1 MHILEVLNLSNSGA
15 KLRQKPIYIQILR
28 FIFAFCKMLKY
39 STLIKQKFIY
49 SLYGFIS
56 TCVCQKFF
64 VSLHRFLKITSKM
77 SIAKFGWF
85 SILGMALCLMVS
97 CSVRRDR
104 ERIDTAEELLYS
116 SRDTAELLIR
126 QVERLERLDDEHLA
140 KYWFVICDLHA
151 NSMQSLSEDSMIC
164 WASEYYRTQWEEEH
178 GDARHMILSGL
189 DEAMYYWWNGDKAR
203 TQEVLQ
209 RQKKYADEVAEQSGE
224 HLWQVIVLRVSAE
237 IAMRDYD
244 YEHVREY
251 TETLISLDDGK
262 AIHLDEVE
270 RVYNALAI
278 AYFSLGEYDKME
290 AGFEK
295 AIAQAADSAFIVN
308 VVRRNYADLL
318 GEMGQTDRAIRMQEE
333 LTAQYREAGNWL
345 QVESLCSLSR
355 LWLNKGD
362 KQRAERYMREAEE
375 LFAGYKESE
384 EFDPA
389 TEASVMA
396 HKQVL
401 EYAKNGTYHIID
413 LVQFLNRWSE
423 TDYVRYRVA
432 EAKERSIRDL
442 RERNLYLTIS
452 RQRQMIVII
461 VLFFVALGICLLFI
475 YLYRRRQRLL
485 MEKEEEIE
493 TLRTMLAA
501 ADKKDDKESVRKL
514 MLQQLGVI
522 KTIAGTPTE
531 ANQQLLAR
539 LMALNEETA
548 NALIDWPSIYQ
559 TIDLVYDGFYT
570 RLMQKYGASDQS
582 NDSAHPVLN
591 EKELQ
596 LCCLLKADFSTK
608 EINMLTRQSLQTI
621 YQRKTQVRQKLS
633 LAEAEDITT
642 AIV

>member
-1 MHILEVLNLSNSGA
+1 MKSKLLIWTIGA
-15 KLRQKPIYIQILR
+15 
-28 FIFAFCKMLKY
+28 
-39 STLIKQKFIY
+39 
-49 SLYGFIS
+49 
-56 TCVCQKFF
+56 
-64 VSLHRFLKITSKM
+64 
-77 SIAKFGWF
+77 
-85 SILGMALCLMVS
+85 MALCLMVS

-189 DEAMYYWWNGDKAR
+189 DEAMYFWWNGDKAR

-251 TETLISLDDGK
+251 TETLIGLDNGK

-278 AYFSLGEYDKME
+278 VYFSLGEYDKME
-290 AGFEK
+290 KCFEK

-318 GEMGQTDRAIRMQEE
+318 GEIGQTDRAIKMLEDLTEE
-333 LTAQYREAGNWL
+333 YRQADSWL
-345 QVESLCSLSR
+345 QVESLYSLSR

-389 TEASVMA
+389 TEASLLA
-396 HKQVL
+396 HRQVL
-401 EYAKNGTYHIID
+401 EYAENGKYHIID
-413 LVQFLNRWSE
+413 LVQFNNRWSE

-461 VLFFVALGICLLFI
+461 MLFFVTLGGILLFV

-485 MEKEEEIE
+485 LEKEEEIE
-493 TLRTMLAA
+493 TLRGIINKGLS
-501 ADKKDDKESVRKL
+501 DKVPSTKEVDVRKL

-531 ANQQLLAR
+531 ANQHLLSR
-539 LMALNEETA
+539 LMALNEDTA
-548 NALIDWPSIYQ
+548 TALIDWQSIYQ
-559 TIDLVYDGFYT
+559 TIDLVYDSFYS
-570 RLMQKYGASDQS
+570 RLVEKYGGNATQEMPDG
-582 NDSAHPVLN
+582 AHPVLN

-596 LCCLLKADFSTK
+596 LCCLLRADFSTK

-621 YQRKTQVRQKLS
+621 YQRKTQVRQKLG
-633 LAEAEDITT
+633 LDEGDDI
-642 AIV
+642 IEKLEKGII

>member
-1 MHILEVLNLSNSGA
+1 
-15 KLRQKPIYIQILR
+15 
-28 FIFAFCKMLKY
+28 
-39 STLIKQKFIY
+39 
-49 SLYGFIS
+49 
-56 TCVCQKFF
+56 
-64 VSLHRFLKITSKM
+64 
-77 SIAKFGWF
+77 
-85 SILGMALCLMVS
+85 MVS

-189 DEAMYYWWNGDKAR
+189 DEAMYFWWNGDKAR

-251 TETLISLDDGK
+251 TETLIGLDNGK

-278 AYFSLGEYDKME
+278 VYFSLGEYDKME
-290 AGFEK
+290 KCFEK

-318 GEMGQTDRAIRMQEE
+318 GEIGQTDRAIKMLEDLTEE
-333 LTAQYREAGNWL
+333 YRQADSWL
-345 QVESLCSLSR
+345 QVESLYSLSR

-389 TEASVMA
+389 TEASLLA
-396 HKQVL
+396 HRQVL
-401 EYAKNGTYHIID
+401 EYAENGKYHIID
-413 LVQFLNRWSE
+413 LVQFNNRWSE

-461 VLFFVALGICLLFI
+461 MLFFVTLGGILLFV

-485 MEKEEEIE
+485 LEKEEEIE
-493 TLRTMLAA
+493 TLRGIINKGLS
-501 ADKKDDKESVRKL
+501 DKVPSTKEVDVRKL

-531 ANQQLLAR
+531 ANQHLLSR
-539 LMALNEETA
+539 LMALNEDTA
-548 NALIDWPSIYQ
+548 TALIDWQSIYQ
-559 TIDLVYDGFYT
+559 TIDLVYDSFYS
-570 RLMQKYGASDQS
+570 RLVEKYGGNATQEMPDG
-582 NDSAHPVLN
+582 AHPVLN

-596 LCCLLKADFSTK
+596 LCCLLRADFSTK

-621 YQRKTQVRQKLS
+621 YQRKTQVRQKLG
-633 LAEAEDITT
+633 LDEGDDI
-642 AIV
+642 IEKLEKGII

>member
-1 MHILEVLNLSNSGA
+1 
-15 KLRQKPIYIQILR
+15 
-28 FIFAFCKMLKY
+28 
-39 STLIKQKFIY
+39 
-49 SLYGFIS
+49 
-56 TCVCQKFF
+56 
-64 VSLHRFLKITSKM
+64 M

-85 SILGMALCLMVS
+85 GILGMALCLMVS

-104 ERIDTAEELLYS
+104 ERIETAEALLYS
-116 SRDTAELLIR
+116 NRDSAELLMR
-126 QVERLERLDDEHLA
+126 QVERPERLDDAHMA
-140 KYWFVICDLHA
+140 KFWYVTCDLHA

-164 WASEYYRTQWEEEH
+164 WTAEYYRKQWEKEH

-203 TQEVLQ
+203 TQKVLQ
-209 RQKKYADEVAEQSGE
+209 RQKNYADEVAELTGE
-224 HLWQVIVLRVSAE
+224 HLWQVIILRVSAE

-278 AYFSLGEYDKME
+278 VYFSLGEYDKME

-318 GEMGQTDRAIRMQEE
+318 GEIGQTDRAIQMLEE

-345 QVESLCSLSR
+345 QVESLYSLSR

-362 KQRAERYMREAEE
+362 KQRAERYMREADE
-375 LFAGYKESE
+375 LFAGYKESS

-389 TEASVMA
+389 TEASLMA

-401 EYAKNGTYHIID
+401 EYAKNGTYHIVD

-485 MEKEEEIE
+485 LEKEEEIE
-493 TLRTMLAA
+493 TLKGIIGKGQS
-501 ADKKDDKESVRKL
+501 DKVPSDQVPSDQVPSGPGGQYQSTKGMDVRKL

-559 TIDLVYDGFYT
+559 TVDLVYDGFYT
-570 RLMQKYGASDQS
+570 RLVQKYG
-582 NDSAHPVLN
+582 NVLN

-621 YQRKTQVRQKLS
+621 YQRKTQVRQKLN
-633 LAEAEDITT
+633 LPEAEDITM
-642 AIV
+642 AIL

>member
-1 MHILEVLNLSNSGA
+1 MKSKFLIGLIGA
-15 KLRQKPIYIQILR
+15 
-28 FIFAFCKMLKY
+28 
-39 STLIKQKFIY
+39 
-49 SLYGFIS
+49 
-56 TCVCQKFF
+56 
-64 VSLHRFLKITSKM
+64 
-77 SIAKFGWF
+77 
-85 SILGMALCLMVS
+85 MALCLMVS

-189 DEAMYYWWNGDKAR
+189 DEAMYFWWNGDKAR

-209 RQKKYADEVAEQSGE
+209 RQKNYADEVAELTGE
-224 HLWQVIVLRVSAE
+224 HLWQVIILRVSAE

-251 TETLISLDDGK
+251 TETLIGLDNGK

-278 AYFSLGEYDKME
+278 VYFSLGEYDKME
-290 AGFEK
+290 KCFEK

-318 GEMGQTDRAIRMQEE
+318 GEIGQTDRAIQMLEE

-345 QVESLCSLSR
+345 QVESLYSLSR

-362 KQRAERYMREAEE
+362 KQRAERYMRVAEE
-375 LFAGYKESE
+375 LFAKYKESS

-389 TEASVMA
+389 TEAAFLA
-396 HKQVL
+396 HRQVL
-401 EYAKNGTYHIID
+401 EYAQKGAYHFFP
-413 LVQFLNRWSE
+413 LVQYHNHWSE
-423 TDYVRYRVA
+423 KDYIRYRVA

-461 VLFFVALGICLLFI
+461 MLFFVTLGGILLFV
-475 YLYRRRQRLL
+475 YLYRRRQRMLL
-485 MEKEEEIE
+485 EKEEEIE
-493 TLRTMLAA
+493 ALRNMLAA

-548 NALIDWPSIYQ
+548 NALINWPSIYQ

-570 RLMQKYGASDQS
+570 RLVQKYGATDQF
-582 NDSAHPVLN
+582 NDPAHPVLN

-621 YQRKTQVRQKLS
+621 YQRKTQVRQKLG
-633 LAEAEDITT
+633 LNEAEDITK
-642 AIV
+642 ILG

>member
-1 MHILEVLNLSNSGA
+1 
-15 KLRQKPIYIQILR
+15 
-28 FIFAFCKMLKY
+28 
-39 STLIKQKFIY
+39 
-49 SLYGFIS
+49 
-56 TCVCQKFF
+56 
-64 VSLHRFLKITSKM
+64 M

-164 WASEYYRTQWEEEH
+164 WASEYYRTQWKEEH

-189 DEAMYYWWNGDKAR
+189 DEAMYFWWNGDKAR

-209 RQKKYADEVAEQSGE
+209 RQKNYADEVAEQSGE

-251 TETLISLDDGK
+251 TETLIGLDNGK

-270 RVYNALAI
+270 RVYNVLAI
-278 AYFSLGEYDKME
+278 VYFSLGEYDKME
-290 AGFEK
+290 KCFEK

-318 GEMGQTDRAIRMQEE
+318 GEMGQTDRAIRMQEV
-333 LTAQYREAGNWL
+333 LTKQYRAAGNWL
-345 QVESLCSLSR
+345 QVESLYSLSR

-362 KQRAERYMREAEE
+362 KQRAERYMREADE
-375 LFAGYKESE
+375 LFAGYKESS

-401 EYAKNGTYHIID
+401 EYAKNGTYHIVD

-423 TDYVRYRVA
+423 TDYVRYRVT

-461 VLFFVALGICLLFI
+461 VLFFIALGICLLFI

-608 EINMLTRQSLQTI
+608 EIHMLTRQSLQTI

>member
-1 MHILEVLNLSNSGA
+1 MKSKFLIWTIGA
-15 KLRQKPIYIQILR
+15 
-28 FIFAFCKMLKY
+28 
-39 STLIKQKFIY
+39 
-49 SLYGFIS
+49 
-56 TCVCQKFF
+56 
-64 VSLHRFLKITSKM
+64 
-77 SIAKFGWF
+77 
-85 SILGMALCLMVS
+85 MALCLMVS

-104 ERIDTAEELLYS
+104 ERIETAEALLYS
-116 SRDTAELLIR
+116 NRDSAELLMR
-126 QVERLERLDDEHLA
+126 QVERPERLDDEHLA

-164 WASEYYRTQWEEEH
+164 WAAEYYRKQWEEEH

-209 RQKKYADEVAEQSGE
+209 RQKNYADEVAELTGE
-224 HLWQVIVLRVSAE
+224 HLWQVIILRVSAE

-244 YEHVREY
+244 YERVREY
-251 TETLISLDDGK
+251 TETLIGLDDGK

-278 AYFSLGEYDKME
+278 VYFSLGDYDKMGE
-290 AGFEK
+290 CFEK

-318 GEMGQTDRAIRMQEE
+318 GETGQTDRAIKMLEDLTEE
-333 LTAQYREAGNWL
+333 YRQADSWL
-345 QVESLCSLSR
+345 QVESLYSLSR

-362 KQRAERYMREAEE
+362 KQRAERYMREVEE
-375 LFAGYKESE
+375 LFAKYKESA

-389 TEASVMA
+389 AEAAFLA
-396 HKQVL
+396 HRQVL
-401 EYAKNGTYHIID
+401 EYAQKGSYHCFP
-413 LVQFLNRWSE
+413 LVQYNNHWSE
-423 TDYVRYRVA
+423 ADYVRYRVA

-461 VLFFVALGICLLFI
+461 MLFFVTLGGILLFV

-485 MEKEEEIE
+485 LEKEEEIE
-493 TLRTMLAA
+493 TLRGIIN
-501 ADKKDDKESVRKL
+501 DVRRDDVQCTKEVDVRKL

-539 LMALNEETA
+539 LMALNETTA
-548 NALIDWPSIYQ
+548 NALIDWQSIYQ

-570 RLMQKYGASDQS
+570 RLRDKYGNVQGSNVQS
-582 NDSAHPVLN
+582 TKEGRALLN
-591 EKELQ
+591 EKEIQ

-621 YQRKTQVRQKLS
+621 YQRKTQVRQKLN

-642 AIV
+642 AII

>member
-1 MHILEVLNLSNSGA
+1 
-15 KLRQKPIYIQILR
+15 
-28 FIFAFCKMLKY
+28 
-39 STLIKQKFIY
+39 
-49 SLYGFIS
+49 
-56 TCVCQKFF
+56 
-64 VSLHRFLKITSKM
+64 M

-164 WASEYYRTQWEEEH
+164 WASEYYRTQWKEEH

-189 DEAMYYWWNGDKAR
+189 DEAMYFWWNGDKAR

-209 RQKKYADEVAEQSGE
+209 RQKKYADEVAELSGE

-251 TETLISLDDGK
+251 TETLIGLDNGK

-270 RVYNALAI
+270 RVYNVLAI
-278 AYFSLGEYDKME
+278 VYFSLGEYDKME
-290 AGFEK
+290 KCFEK

-375 LFAGYKESE
+375 LFAGYKESS

-389 TEASVMA
+389 TEASLMA

-401 EYAKNGTYHIID
+401 EYAKNGTYHIVD

-633 LAEAEDITT
+633 LAEAEDIT
-642 AIV
+642 ASLL

>member
-1 MHILEVLNLSNSGA
+1 MKSKLLIWTIGA
-15 KLRQKPIYIQILR
+15 
-28 FIFAFCKMLKY
+28 
-39 STLIKQKFIY
+39 
-49 SLYGFIS
+49 
-56 TCVCQKFF
+56 
-64 VSLHRFLKITSKM
+64 
-77 SIAKFGWF
+77 
-85 SILGMALCLMVS
+85 MALCLMVS

-164 WASEYYRTQWEEEH
+164 WAAEYYRKQWEEEH

-209 RQKKYADEVAEQSGE
+209 RQKNYADEVAELTGE
-224 HLWQVIVLRVSAE
+224 HLWQVIILRVSAE

-251 TETLISLDDGK
+251 TETLIGLDDGK

-278 AYFSLGEYDKME
+278 VYFSLGEYDKME
-290 AGFEK
+290 ACFEK

-318 GEMGQTDRAIRMQEE
+318 GEIGQTDRAIQMLEE

-345 QVESLCSLSR
+345 QVESLYSLSR

-362 KQRAERYMREAEE
+362 KQRAERYMREADE
-375 LFAGYKESE
+375 LFAGYKESS

-389 TEASVMA
+389 TEASLMA

-401 EYAKNGTYHIID
+401 EYAKNGTYHIVD

-461 VLFFVALGICLLFI
+461 MLFFVTLGGILLFV

-485 MEKEEEIE
+485 LEKEEEIE
-493 TLRTMLAA
+493 TLRNMLAS
-501 ADKKDDKESVRKL
+501 ADKPDDKESVRKL

-570 RLMQKYGASDQS
+570 RLRDKYKD
-582 NDSAHPVLN
+582 VLN

-642 AIV
+642 AII

>member
-1 MHILEVLNLSNSGA
+1 MKSKFLIGLIGA
-15 KLRQKPIYIQILR
+15 
-28 FIFAFCKMLKY
+28 
-39 STLIKQKFIY
+39 
-49 SLYGFIS
+49 
-56 TCVCQKFF
+56 V
-64 VSLHRFLKITSKM
+64 V
-77 SIAKFGWF
+77 
-85 SILGMALCLMVS
+85 LCLMVS

-189 DEAMYYWWNGDKAR
+189 DEAMYFWWNGDKAR

-251 TETLISLDDGK
+251 TETLIGLDNGK

-278 AYFSLGEYDKME
+278 VYFSLGEYDKTE
-290 AGFEK
+290 KCFEK

-318 GEMGQTDRAIRMQEE
+318 GEIGQTDRAIKMLEDLTEE
-333 LTAQYREAGNWL
+333 YRQADSWL
-345 QVESLCSLSR
+345 QVESLYSLSR

-389 TEASVMA
+389 TEASLLA
-396 HKQVL
+396 HRQVL
-401 EYAKNGTYHIID
+401 EYAENGKYHIID
-413 LVQFLNRWSE
+413 LVQFNNRWSE

-461 VLFFVALGICLLFI
+461 MLFFVTLGGILLFV

-485 MEKEEEIE
+485 LEKEEEIE
-493 TLRTMLAA
+493 TLRGIINKGLS
-501 ADKKDDKESVRKL
+501 DKVPSTKEVDVRKL

-531 ANQQLLAR
+531 ANQHLLSR
-539 LMALNEETA
+539 LMALNEDTA
-548 NALIDWPSIYQ
+548 TALIDWQSIYQ
-559 TIDLVYDGFYT
+559 TIDLVYDSFYS
-570 RLMQKYGASDQS
+570 RLVEKYGGNATQEMPDG
-582 NDSAHPVLN
+582 AHPVLN

-596 LCCLLKADFSTK
+596 LCCLLRADFSTK

-621 YQRKTQVRQKLS
+621 YQRKTQVRQKLG
-633 LAEAEDITT
+633 LDEGDDI
-642 AIV
+642 IEKLEKGII

>member
-1 MHILEVLNLSNSGA
+1 MKSKFLIGLIGA
-15 KLRQKPIYIQILR
+15 
-28 FIFAFCKMLKY
+28 
-39 STLIKQKFIY
+39 
-49 SLYGFIS
+49 
-56 TCVCQKFF
+56 
-64 VSLHRFLKITSKM
+64 
-77 SIAKFGWF
+77 
-85 SILGMALCLMVS
+85 MALCLMVS

-189 DEAMYYWWNGDKAR
+189 DEAMYFWWNGDKAR

-209 RQKKYADEVAEQSGE
+209 RQKKYADEVAEQLGE

-251 TETLISLDDGK
+251 TETLIGLDNGK

-270 RVYNALAI
+270 RVYNGMAI
-278 AYFSLGEYDKME
+278 TYFYLGEYDKME
-290 AGFEK
+290 ESFEK

-318 GEMGQTDRAIRMQEE
+318 GEIGQTDRAIKMLEDLTEE
-333 LTAQYREAGNWL
+333 YRQADSWL
-345 QVESLCSLSR
+345 QVESLYSLSR

-362 KQRAERYMREAEE
+362 KQRAERYMREVEE
-375 LFAGYKESE
+375 LFAKYKESA

-389 TEASVMA
+389 AEAAFLA
-396 HKQVL
+396 HRQVL
-401 EYAKNGTYHIID
+401 EYAQKGSYHCFL
-413 LVQFLNRWSE
+413 LVQYNNHWSE
-423 TDYVRYRVA
+423 ADYVRYRVA

-461 VLFFVALGICLLFI
+461 MLFFVTLGGILLFV

-485 MEKEEEIE
+485 LEKEEEIE
-493 TLRTMLAA
+493 TLRNMLAS
-501 ADKKDDKESVRKL
+501 ADKPDDRFRTGASQPAEADVRKL

-570 RLMQKYGASDQS
+570 RLRDKYGDKGPIDKGQSDQVPS
-582 NDSAHPVLN
+582 TKEERALLN
-591 EKELQ
+591 EKEIQ

-633 LAEAEDITT
+633 LAEAEDITK
-642 AIV
+642 IL

>member
-1 MHILEVLNLSNSGA
+1 
-15 KLRQKPIYIQILR
+15 
-28 FIFAFCKMLKY
+28 
-39 STLIKQKFIY
+39 
-49 SLYGFIS
+49 
-56 TCVCQKFF
+56 
-64 VSLHRFLKITSKM
+64 M

-164 WASEYYRTQWEEEH
+164 WAAEYYRKQWEEEH

-209 RQKKYADEVAEQSGE
+209 RQKNYADEVAELTGE
-224 HLWQVIVLRVSAE
+224 HLWQVIILRVSAE

-244 YEHVREY
+244 YERVREY
-251 TETLISLDDGK
+251 TETLIGLDDGK

-278 AYFSLGEYDKME
+278 VYFSLGEYDKME

-318 GEMGQTDRAIRMQEE
+318 GEIGQTDRAIQMLEE

-345 QVESLCSLSR
+345 QVESLYSLSR

-362 KQRAERYMREAEE
+362 KQRAERYMREADE
-375 LFAGYKESE
+375 LFAGYKESS

-389 TEASVMA
+389 TEASLMA

-401 EYAKNGTYHIID
+401 EYAKNGTYHIVD

-461 VLFFVALGICLLFI
+461 MLFFVTLGGILLFV

-485 MEKEEEIE
+485 LEKEEEIE
-493 TLRTMLAA
+493 TLRNMLAS
-501 ADKKDDKESVRKL
+501 ADKPDDKESVRKL

-570 RLMQKYGASDQS
+570 RLRDKYKD
-582 NDSAHPVLN
+582 VLN

-621 YQRKTQVRQKLS
+621 YQRKTQVRQKLN

>member
-1 MHILEVLNLSNSGA
+1 MTI
-15 KLRQKPIYIQILR
+15 
-28 FIFAFCKMLKY
+28 
-39 STLIKQKFIY
+39 
-49 SLYGFIS
+49 
-56 TCVCQKFF
+56 
-64 VSLHRFLKITSKM
+64 KM

-85 SILGMALCLMVS
+85 SILGMALCLMSACANGDVQRVQKAEKLLTVNRDS
-97 CSVRRDR
+97 AMAILREVVRPDR
-104 ERIDTAEELLYS
+104 LPEESKAL
-116 SRDTAELLIR
+116 
-126 QVERLERLDDEHLA
+126 
-140 KYWFVICDLHA
+140 YWFCVADIRA
-151 NSMQSLSEDSMIC
+151 NTMQSLSEDSMIC
-164 WASEYYRTQWEEEH
+164 WAAEYYRKQWEEEH

-209 RQKKYADEVAEQSGE
+209 RQQNYADEVAELTGE
-224 HLWQVIVLRVSAE
+224 HLWQVIILRVSAE

-278 AYFSLGEYDKME
+278 VYFSLGEYDKME

-318 GEMGQTDRAIRMQEE
+318 GEIGQSDRAIQMLEE

-345 QVESLCSLSR
+345 QVESLYSLSR

-362 KQRAERYMREAEE
+362 KQRAERYMREADE
-375 LFAGYKESE
+375 LFAGYKESS

-389 TEASVMA
+389 TEASLMA

-401 EYAKNGTYHIID
+401 EYAKNGTYHIVD

-633 LAEAEDITT
+633 LAEAEDIT
-642 AIV
+642 ASML

>member
-1 MHILEVLNLSNSGA
+1 MKSKFLTGLIGA
-15 KLRQKPIYIQILR
+15 
-28 FIFAFCKMLKY
+28 
-39 STLIKQKFIY
+39 
-49 SLYGFIS
+49 
-56 TCVCQKFF
+56 
-64 VSLHRFLKITSKM
+64 
-77 SIAKFGWF
+77 
-85 SILGMALCLMVS
+85 MALCLMVS

-189 DEAMYYWWNGDKAR
+189 DEAMYFWWNGDKAR

-251 TETLISLDDGK
+251 TETLIGLDNGK

-278 AYFSLGEYDKME
+278 VYFSLGEYDKME
-290 AGFEK
+290 KCFEK

-318 GEMGQTDRAIRMQEE
+318 GEIGQTDRAIKMLEDLTEE
-333 LTAQYREAGNWL
+333 YRQADSWL
-345 QVESLCSLSR
+345 QVESLYSLSR

-362 KQRAERYMREAEE
+362 KQRAERYMREVEE
-375 LFAGYKESE
+375 LFAKYKESA

-389 TEASVMA
+389 AEAAFLA
-396 HKQVL
+396 HRQVL
-401 EYAKNGTYHIID
+401 EYAQKGSYHCFP
-413 LVQFLNRWSE
+413 LVQYNNHWSE

-461 VLFFVALGICLLFI
+461 MLFFVTLGGILLFV

-485 MEKEEEIE
+485 LEKEEEIE
-493 TLRTMLAA
+493 TLRGIINKGLS
-501 ADKKDDKESVRKL
+501 DKVSSDQVPSTKEVDVRKL

-548 NALIDWPSIYQ
+548 NALIDWSSIYK

-570 RLMQKYGASDQS
+570 RLRDKYGNVQGSNVQS
-582 NDSAHPVLN
+582 TKEQRPLLN

-621 YQRKTQVRQKLS
+621 YQRKTQVRQKLN

>member
-1 MHILEVLNLSNSGA
+1 MLIFEVLNLSKSGA
-15 KLRQKPIYIQILR
+15 KLLQKTIYIQILR

-77 SIAKFGWF
+77 SIAKLGWF

-164 WASEYYRTQWEEEH
+164 WASEYYRTQWKEEH

-189 DEAMYYWWNGDKAR
+189 DEAMYFWWNGDKAR

-209 RQKKYADEVAEQSGE
+209 RQKKYADEVAELSGE

-251 TETLISLDDGK
+251 TETLIGLDNGK

-270 RVYNALAI
+270 RVYNVLAI
-278 AYFSLGEYDKME
+278 VYFSLGEYDKME
-290 AGFEK
+290 KCFEK

-318 GEMGQTDRAIRMQEE
+318 GEMGQTDRAIQMLEE

-345 QVESLCSLSR
+345 QVESLYSLSR

-389 TEASVMA
+389 TEASLLA
-396 HKQVL
+396 HRQVL

-461 VLFFVALGICLLFI
+461 MLFFVTLGGILLFV

-485 MEKEEEIE
+485 LEKEEEIE

>member
-1 MHILEVLNLSNSGA
+1 
-15 KLRQKPIYIQILR
+15 
-28 FIFAFCKMLKY
+28 
-39 STLIKQKFIY
+39 
-49 SLYGFIS
+49 
-56 TCVCQKFF
+56 
-64 VSLHRFLKITSKM
+64 
-77 SIAKFGWF
+77 
-85 SILGMALCLMVS
+85 MVS

-189 DEAMYYWWNGDKAR
+189 DEAMYFWWNGDKAR

-251 TETLISLDDGK
+251 TETLIGLDNGK

-278 AYFSLGEYDKME
+278 VYFSLGEYDKME
-290 AGFEK
+290 KCFEK

-318 GEMGQTDRAIRMQEE
+318 GEIGQTDRAIKMLEDLTEE
-333 LTAQYREAGNWL
+333 YRQADSWL
-345 QVESLCSLSR
+345 QVESLYSLSR

-389 TEASVMA
+389 AEAAFLA
-396 HKQVL
+396 HRQVL
-401 EYAKNGTYHIID
+401 EYAQKGSYHCFP
-413 LVQFLNRWSE
+413 LVQYNNHWSE

-461 VLFFVALGICLLFI
+461 MLFFVTLGGILLFV

-485 MEKEEEIE
+485 LEKEEEIE
-493 TLRTMLAA
+493 TLRGIINKGQSDQVPSTKE
-501 ADKKDDKESVRKL
+501 ADVRKL

-539 LMALNEETA
+539 LMALNEATA

-570 RLMQKYGASDQS
+570 RLRDKYKD
-582 NDSAHPVLN
+582 VLN

-621 YQRKTQVRQKLS
+621 YQRKTQVRQKLN
-633 LAEAEDITT
+633 LPEAEDITT
-642 AIV
+642 AII

>member
-1 MHILEVLNLSNSGA
+1 MKSKFLIGLIGA
-15 KLRQKPIYIQILR
+15 
-28 FIFAFCKMLKY
+28 
-39 STLIKQKFIY
+39 
-49 SLYGFIS
+49 
-56 TCVCQKFF
+56 V
-64 VSLHRFLKITSKM
+64 
-77 SIAKFGWF
+77 
-85 SILGMALCLMVS
+85 ALCLMVS

-189 DEAMYYWWNGDKAR
+189 DEAMYFWWNGDKAR

-251 TETLISLDDGK
+251 TETLIGLDNGK

-278 AYFSLGEYDKME
+278 VYFSLGEYDKME
-290 AGFEK
+290 KCFEK

-318 GEMGQTDRAIRMQEE
+318 GEIGQTDRAIKMLEDLTEE
-333 LTAQYREAGNWL
+333 YRQADSWL
-345 QVESLCSLSR
+345 QVESLYSLSR

-389 TEASVMA
+389 TEASLLA
-396 HKQVL
+396 HRQVL
-401 EYAKNGTYHIID
+401 EYAENGKYHIID
-413 LVQFLNRWSE
+413 LVQFNNRWSE

-461 VLFFVALGICLLFI
+461 MLFFVTLGGILLFV

-485 MEKEEEIE
+485 LEKEEEIE
-493 TLRTMLAA
+493 TLRGIINKGLS
-501 ADKKDDKESVRKL
+501 DKVPSTKEVDVRKL

-531 ANQQLLAR
+531 ANQHLLSR
-539 LMALNEETA
+539 LMALNEDTA
-548 NALIDWPSIYQ
+548 TALIDWQSIYQ
-559 TIDLVYDGFYT
+559 TIDLVYDSFYS
-570 RLMQKYGASDQS
+570 RLVEKYGGNATQEMPDG
-582 NDSAHPVLN
+582 AHPVLN

-596 LCCLLKADFSTK
+596 LCCLLRADFSTK

-621 YQRKTQVRQKLS
+621 YQRKTQVRQKLG
-633 LAEAEDITT
+633 LNEGDDI
-642 AIV
+642 IEKLEKGII

>member
-1 MHILEVLNLSNSGA
+1 
-15 KLRQKPIYIQILR
+15 
-28 FIFAFCKMLKY
+28 
-39 STLIKQKFIY
+39 
-49 SLYGFIS
+49 
-56 TCVCQKFF
+56 
-64 VSLHRFLKITSKM
+64 M

-189 DEAMYYWWNGDKAR
+189 DEAMYFWWNGDKAR
-203 TQEVLQ
+203 TQAVLQ
-209 RQKKYADEVAEQSGE
+209 RQKKYADEVAEKSGE

-251 TETLISLDDGK
+251 TETLIGLDNGK

-278 AYFSLGEYDKME
+278 VYFSLGEYDKME
-290 AGFEK
+290 KCFEK

-318 GEMGQTDRAIRMQEE
+318 GEIGQTDRAIRMQEV
-333 LTAQYREAGNWL
+333 LTKQYRAAGNWL
-345 QVESLCSLSR
+345 QVESLYSLSR

-389 TEASVMA
+389 AEAAFLA
-396 HKQVL
+396 HRQVL
-401 EYAKNGTYHIID
+401 EYAQNGSYHCFP
-413 LVQFLNRWSE
+413 LVQYNNHWSE
-423 TDYVRYRVA
+423 ADYVRYRVA

-461 VLFFVALGICLLFI
+461 MLFFVTLGGILLFV

-485 MEKEEEIE
+485 LEKEEEIE
-493 TLRTMLAA
+493 TLKGLLKVQSDDVRCTKE
-501 ADKKDDKESVRKL
+501 ADVRKL

-539 LMALNEETA
+539 LMALNETTA
-548 NALIDWPSIYQ
+548 NALIDWQSIYQ

-570 RLMQKYGASDQS
+570 RLRDKYKD
-582 NDSAHPVLN
+582 VLN
-591 EKELQ
+591 EKEIQ

-621 YQRKTQVRQKLS
+621 YQRKTQVRQKLN
-633 LAEAEDITT
+633 LPEAEDITT
-642 AIV
+642 AIL

>member
-1 MHILEVLNLSNSGA
+1 MMKSKFLIGLIGA
-15 KLRQKPIYIQILR
+15 
-28 FIFAFCKMLKY
+28 
-39 STLIKQKFIY
+39 
-49 SLYGFIS
+49 
-56 TCVCQKFF
+56 
-64 VSLHRFLKITSKM
+64 
-77 SIAKFGWF
+77 
-85 SILGMALCLMVS
+85 MALCLMVS

-189 DEAMYYWWNGDKAR
+189 DEAMYFWWNGDKAR

-251 TETLISLDDGK
+251 TETLIGLDNGK

-278 AYFSLGEYDKME
+278 VYFSLGEYDKME
-290 AGFEK
+290 KCFEK

-318 GEMGQTDRAIRMQEE
+318 GEIGQTDRAIKMLEDLTEE
-333 LTAQYREAGNWL
+333 YRQADSWL
-345 QVESLCSLSR
+345 QVESLYSLSR
-355 LWLNKGD
+355 LWLNKGN
-362 KQRAERYMREAEE
+362 KQRAERYMREVEE
-375 LFAGYKESE
+375 LFAKYKESA

-389 TEASVMA
+389 AEAAFLA
-396 HKQVL
+396 HRQVL
-401 EYAKNGTYHIID
+401 EYAKKGSYHCFP
-413 LVQFLNRWSE
+413 LVQYNNHWSE
-423 TDYVRYRVA
+423 ADYVRYRVA

-461 VLFFVALGICLLFI
+461 MLFFVTLGGILLFV

-485 MEKEEEIE
+485 LEKEEEIE
-493 TLRTMLAA
+493 TLRGIINKGQSDKVPSGPGGQYQSTKE
-501 ADKKDDKESVRKL
+501 ADVRKL

-539 LMALNEETA
+539 LMALNEDTA

-570 RLMQKYGASDQS
+570 RLRDKYKD
-582 NDSAHPVLN
+582 VLN

-621 YQRKTQVRQKLS
+621 YQRKTQVRQKLN
-633 LAEAEDITT
+633 LPEAEDITM
-642 AIV
+642 AIL

>member
-1 MHILEVLNLSNSGA
+1 MKSKFLIWTMGA
-15 KLRQKPIYIQILR
+15 
-28 FIFAFCKMLKY
+28 
-39 STLIKQKFIY
+39 
-49 SLYGFIS
+49 
-56 TCVCQKFF
+56 
-64 VSLHRFLKITSKM
+64 
-77 SIAKFGWF
+77 
-85 SILGMALCLMVS
+85 MALCLMVS
-97 CSVRRDR
+97 CSMRRDR

-189 DEAMYYWWNGDKAR
+189 DEAMYFWWNGDKAR

-251 TETLISLDDGK
+251 TETLIGLDNGK

-270 RVYNALAI
+270 RVYNGMAI
-278 AYFSLGEYDKME
+278 TYFYFGEYDKME
-290 AGFEK
+290 KCFEK

-318 GEMGQTDRAIRMQEE
+318 GEIGQTDRAIKMLEDLTEE
-333 LTAQYREAGNWL
+333 YRQADSWL
-345 QVESLCSLSR
+345 QVESLYSLSR

-362 KQRAERYMREAEE
+362 KQRAERYMREVEE
-375 LFAGYKESE
+375 LFAKYKESA

-389 TEASVMA
+389 AEAAFLA
-396 HKQVL
+396 HRQVL
-401 EYAKNGTYHIID
+401 EYAQKGSYHCFP
-413 LVQFLNRWSE
+413 LVQYNNHWSE

-461 VLFFVALGICLLFI
+461 MLFFVTLGGILLFV

-485 MEKEEEIE
+485 LEKEEEIE
-493 TLRTMLAA
+493 TLKGLLKVQSDDVRCTKE
-501 ADKKDDKESVRKL
+501 ADVRKL

-539 LMALNEETA
+539 LMALNETTA

-570 RLMQKYGASDQS
+570 RLVQKYGDKGQSDPYREADRS
-582 NDSAHPVLN
+582 TAGRLEVPSTKEGRALLN
-591 EKELQ
+591 EKEIQ

-621 YQRKTQVRQKLS
+621 YQRKTQVRQKLN
-633 LAEAEDITT
+633 LPEAEDITT
-642 AIV
+642 AII

>member
-1 MHILEVLNLSNSGA
+1 MKSKLLIWTIGA
-15 KLRQKPIYIQILR
+15 
-28 FIFAFCKMLKY
+28 
-39 STLIKQKFIY
+39 
-49 SLYGFIS
+49 
-56 TCVCQKFF
+56 
-64 VSLHRFLKITSKM
+64 
-77 SIAKFGWF
+77 
-85 SILGMALCLMVS
+85 MALCLMVS

-189 DEAMYYWWNGDKAR
+189 DEAMYFWWNGDKAR

-251 TETLISLDDGK
+251 TETLIGLDNGK

-278 AYFSLGEYDKME
+278 VYFSLGEYDKME
-290 AGFEK
+290 KCFEK

-318 GEMGQTDRAIRMQEE
+318 GEIGQTDRAIRMQEV
-333 LTAQYREAGNWL
+333 LTKQYRAAGNWL
-345 QVESLCSLSR
+345 QVESLYSLSR

-389 TEASVMA
+389 TEAALLA
-396 HKQVL
+396 HRQVL
-401 EYAKNGTYHIID
+401 EYAENGKYHIMD
-413 LVQFLNRWSE
+413 LVQFHNRWSE
-423 TDYVRYRVA
+423 ADYVRYRVA

-461 VLFFVALGICLLFI
+461 MLFFVTLGGILLFV

-485 MEKEEEIE
+485 LEKEEEIE
-493 TLRTMLAA
+493 TLKGIINDVRR
-501 ADKKDDKESVRKL
+501 DDVRCTKEVDVRKL

-570 RLMQKYGASDQS
+570 RLVQKYG
-582 NDSAHPVLN
+582 NVLN

-621 YQRKTQVRQKLS
+621 YQRKTQVRQKLN
-633 LAEAEDITT
+633 LPEAEDITM
-642 AIV
+642 AII

>member
-1 MHILEVLNLSNSGA
+1 MKSKFLIGLIGA
-15 KLRQKPIYIQILR
+15 
-28 FIFAFCKMLKY
+28 
-39 STLIKQKFIY
+39 
-49 SLYGFIS
+49 
-56 TCVCQKFF
+56 
-64 VSLHRFLKITSKM
+64 
-77 SIAKFGWF
+77 
-85 SILGMALCLMVS
+85 MALCLMVS

-189 DEAMYYWWNGDKAR
+189 DEAMYFWWNGDKAR

-251 TETLISLDDGK
+251 TETLIGLDNGK

-278 AYFSLGEYDKME
+278 VYFSLGEYDKME
-290 AGFEK
+290 KCFEK

-318 GEMGQTDRAIRMQEE
+318 GEIGQPDRAIKMLEDLTEE
-333 LTAQYREAGNWL
+333 YRQADSWL
-345 QVESLCSLSR
+345 QVESLYSLSR

-389 TEASVMA
+389 TEASLLA
-396 HKQVL
+396 HRQVL
-401 EYAKNGTYHIID
+401 EYAENGKYHIMD
-413 LVQFLNRWSE
+413 LVQFHNRWSE

-461 VLFFVALGICLLFI
+461 MLFFVTLGGILLFV

-485 MEKEEEIE
+485 LEKEEEIE
-493 TLRTMLAA
+493 TLRNMLAS
-501 ADKKDDKESVRKL
+501 ADKPDDKESVRKL

-570 RLMQKYGASDQS
+570 RLRDKYKD
-582 NDSAHPVLN
+582 VLN

-621 YQRKTQVRQKLS
+621 YQRKTQVRQKLN

-642 AIV
+642 AII

>member
-1 MHILEVLNLSNSGA
+1 MN
-15 KLRQKPIYIQILR
+15 
-28 FIFAFCKMLKY
+28 
-39 STLIKQKFIY
+39 
-49 SLYGFIS
+49 
-56 TCVCQKFF
+56 
-64 VSLHRFLKITSKM
+64 
-77 SIAKFGWF
+77 IAKFGWF

-189 DEAMYYWWNGDKAR
+189 DEAMYFWWNGDKAR

-318 GEMGQTDRAIRMQEE
+318 GEMGQTDRAIQMLEE

-345 QVESLCSLSR
+345 QVESLYSLSR

-375 LFAGYKESE
+375 LFAGYKESS

-501 ADKKDDKESVRKL
+501 ADKKDDRFRTGASQPADGNVRKL

>member
-1 MHILEVLNLSNSGA
+1 
-15 KLRQKPIYIQILR
+15 
-28 FIFAFCKMLKY
+28 
-39 STLIKQKFIY
+39 
-49 SLYGFIS
+49 
-56 TCVCQKFF
+56 
-64 VSLHRFLKITSKM
+64 
-77 SIAKFGWF
+77 
-85 SILGMALCLMVS
+85 MA
-97 CSVRRDR
+97 
-104 ERIDTAEELLYS
+104 EALLYS
-116 SRDTAELLIR
+116 NRDSAELLMR
-126 QVERLERLDDEHLA
+126 QVERPERLDDAHMA
-140 KYWFVICDLHA
+140 KFWYVTCDLHA

-164 WASEYYRTQWEEEH
+164 WTAEYYRKQWEEEH
-178 GDARHMILSGL
+178 GDAGHMILSGL
-189 DEAMYYWWNGDKAR
+189 DEAMYFWWNGDKER
-203 TQEVLQ
+203 TQEVLR
-209 RQKKYADEVAEQSGE
+209 RQKKYADEVAEQTGE

-278 AYFSLGEYDKME
+278 VYFSLGEYDKME
-290 AGFEK
+290 KCFEK
-295 AIAQAADSAFIVN
+295 AIAQAADSTFIVN

-318 GEMGQTDRAIRMQEE
+318 GEIGQTDRAIKMLEDLTEE
-333 LTAQYREAGNWL
+333 YRQADSWL
-345 QVESLCSLSR
+345 QVESLYSLSR

-362 KQRAERYMREAEE
+362 KQRAERYMREVEE
-375 LFAGYKESE
+375 LFAKYKESA

-389 TEASVMA
+389 AEAAFLA
-396 HKQVL
+396 HRQVL
-401 EYAKNGTYHIID
+401 EYAQKGSYHCFP
-413 LVQFLNRWSE
+413 LVQYNNHWSE

-461 VLFFVALGICLLFI
+461 MLFFVTLGGILLFV
-475 YLYRRRQRLL
+475 YQYRRRQRLL
-485 MEKEEEIE
+485 LEKEEEIE
-493 TLRTMLAA
+493 TLRGIINKGLSDKVPSGPGGQYQSTKE
-501 ADKKDDKESVRKL
+501 ADVRKL

-570 RLMQKYGASDQS
+570 RLRDKYKD
-582 NDSAHPVLN
+582 VLN

-621 YQRKTQVRQKLS
+621 YQRKTQVRQKLN
-633 LAEAEDITT
+633 LPEAEDITT
-642 AIV
+642 AIL

>member
-1 MHILEVLNLSNSGA
+1 
-15 KLRQKPIYIQILR
+15 
-28 FIFAFCKMLKY
+28 
-39 STLIKQKFIY
+39 
-49 SLYGFIS
+49 
-56 TCVCQKFF
+56 
-64 VSLHRFLKITSKM
+64 M

-164 WASEYYRTQWEEEH
+164 WAVEYYRKQWEEEH

-209 RQKKYADEVAEQSGE
+209 RQKNYADEVAELTGE
-224 HLWQVIVLRVSAE
+224 HLWQVIILRVSAE

-244 YEHVREY
+244 YERVREY
-251 TETLISLDDGK
+251 TETLIGLDDGK

-278 AYFSLGEYDKME
+278 VYFSLGEYDKME
-290 AGFEK
+290 ACFEK
-295 AIAQAADSAFIVN
+295 AIEQAADSAFIVN

-318 GEMGQTDRAIRMQEE
+318 GEIGQTDRAIQMLEE

-345 QVESLCSLSR
+345 QVESLYSLSR

-362 KQRAERYMREAEE
+362 KQRAERYMREADE
-375 LFAGYKESE
+375 LFAGYKESS

-389 TEASVMA
+389 TEASLRA
-396 HKQVL
+396 HQQVL
-401 EYAKNGTYHIID
+401 EYAKNGTYHIMD

-452 RQRQMIVII
+452 RQRRMMVII
-461 VLFFVALGICLLFI
+461 MLFFVTLGGILLFV

-493 TLRTMLAA
+493 TLKGLLKVQSDDVRYTKE
-501 ADKKDDKESVRKL
+501 ADVRKL

-570 RLMQKYGASDQS
+570 RLVQKYGANDQS
-582 NDSAHPVLN
+582 NGSAHPVLN

-633 LAEAEDITT
+633 LAEAEDITM
-642 AIV
+642 AIL